1 MLYPGGYRRRE
12 NARDGDDSALERERS
27 LLVEMFHGSG
37 TENDEET
44 DPECGSLKGNR
55 LVGYFFICIRVI
67 GFEDHGIEEECQ
79 EAEDE
84 KQFDEEDGQVFGMM
98 LDSAAGLRSDDLID
112 VVEVD
117 PTGKQEDD
125 E

>member
-1 MLYPGGYRRRE
+1 M
-12 NARDGDDSALERERS
+12 ERG
-27 LLVEMFHGSG
+27 LLVEMFHGGG
-37 TENDEET
+37 TENNEET
-44 DPECGSLKGNR
+44 DPECRTLKGDR
-55 LVGYFFICIRVI
+55 FVDDFIVFICVI

-84 KQFDEEDGQVFGMM
+84 KQFDEEDGQVFGMV
-98 LDSAAGLRSDDLID
+98 LDSAAGLRGDDLID

-117 PTGKQEDD
+117 ATGKQEDD